1 MKGGVEVEILE
12 RMRKVIVDKLS
23 VEQQRIVPTA
33 SFKGDL
39 GADSLDLVE
48 LVMGLEEEFS
58 ISIPEADMDKIS
70 NVQDALDYV
79 SAKLA

>member
-1 MKGGVEVEILE
+1 MDISE
-12 RMRKVIVDKLS
+12 RVRQVIIDKLS
-23 VEQQRIVPTA
+23 VKEEMVVPGA

-48 LVMGLEEEFS
+48 LVMGLEEAFN
-58 ISIPEADMDKIS
+58 ISIPEGDMDKIS
-70 NVQDALDYV
+70 TVQDALDYI